1 MLAALFALLA
11 PALANAFPFVF
22 ADTGG
27 YLARAFERALAL
39 GRSALYGVFL
49 ASSIRWN
56 FWPVVIVQG
65 LIVLWLLR
73 LALRTHRIE
82 HFGAFAFVTAMLV
95 MCSSLPWYS
104 GMLMPDILVPAAV
117 LGLLLLAFSHQRLTR
132 GEELA
137 LFALVTFGMASHLT
151 ILALA
156 SALLVAPLALKLLAA
171 WIGVPS
177 PHVLRALL
185 AAAGGVALALVSNAL
200 ITGQLRLTPGG
211 STFFFAR
218 LLQDGIVARYLDDH
232 CPDASIRLCAFRSE
246 LPHDSDE
253 WLWGTSALTKL
264 GGWEAFEPE
273 ARRIIIGSILSYPGL
288 HARTAITA
296 TIEQFFT
303 VATGEGFHAKDN
315 WHAESMLRR
324 YAPQT
329 LESFVASGQQHD
341 AFEFR
346 IINMI
351 HVPVAL
357 ASAMLLPVF
366 SVQLRRRNSQLA
378 VLAGTVF
385 LALLA
390 NAAICGI
397 FSNPNARYQSRIAP
411 LALFTTSIILID
423 RTCARRQFCA
433 KSDARRAAG

>member
-137 LFALVTFGMASHLT
+137 LFALVAFGMASHLT

-156 SALLVAPLALKLLAA
+156 SALLVALLALKLLAA
-171 WIGVPS
+171 WLGVPS

-253 WLWGTSALTKL
+253 WLWGNSALTKL

-273 ARRIIIGSILSYPGL
+273 ARRII
-288 HARTAITA
+288 A